1 MLILGAMGGGILT
14 SGPRGKSQAALT
26 ALLASETSSAS
37 SPAEKLARAYRRMCP
52 DVAAS
57 DELTSILTFLL
68 TLAPEQDAFW
78 IFCCVMD
85 SSLRGYFTADEQ
97 ALEIDG
103 ELFARALG
111 KADSQLARHLLVTL
125 GITAGRLI
133 REAGVRKGFVG
144 VIRDSDGD
152 EEEVRRVWD
161 AWVCDGLPTVIK
173 TLLTIVTLLRAK
185 LMSCKTDTEAK
196 DLLRRGVCVGRGE
209 IERIGRERGW
219 KVPEEE
225 VSFLFLGFS
234 FADVAAD
241 SPGACKDDAYFV

>member
-1 MLILGAMGGGILT
+1 
-14 SGPRGKSQAALT
+14 
-26 ALLASETSSAS
+26 
-37 SPAEKLARAYRRMCP
+37 MCP
-52 DVAAS
+52 DVAGS
-57 DELTSILTFLL
+57 DELASILTFLL

-111 KADSQLARHLLVTL
+111 KADGQLAHHLLTTL
-125 GITAGRLI
+125 GIPAGKLI

-152 EEEVRRVWD
+152 EEELRRVWD

-173 TLLTIVTLLRAK
+173 TLLTIVALLRAK
-185 LMSCKTDTEAK
+185 LMSCKTGSEAK
-196 DLLRRGVCVGRGE
+196 DLLRR
-209 IERIGRERGW
+209 
-219 KVPEEE
+219 
-225 VSFLFLGFS
+225 
-234 FADVAAD
+234 
-241 SPGACKDDAYFV
+241 